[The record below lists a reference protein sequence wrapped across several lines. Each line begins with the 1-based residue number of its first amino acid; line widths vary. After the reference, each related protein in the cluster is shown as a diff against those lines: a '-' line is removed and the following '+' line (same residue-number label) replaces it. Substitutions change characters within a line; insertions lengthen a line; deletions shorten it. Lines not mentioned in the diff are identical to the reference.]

1 VRILTVEKQKEIRK
15 IDVESLETR
24 ATESNDHLI
33 EGYINKFGQ
42 KSQFMGFFEQVD
54 SKAFNR
60 TLAQGHNIFGMYNH
74 SSDKI
79 LGSTKTGSLKLS
91 VDEVGLRFSLQIN
104 PNVSY
109 AKDVYELVRSGDVDG
124 CSFGFY
130 VLEDEWSV
138 QEDGTELRTI
148 LDLELLECTITPFP
162 AYLDSEASVR
172 SYDQFKNKQLEQQ
185 KQEEQRKLK
194 QRQIEIELELL

>member
-1 VRILTVEKQKEIRK
+1 MTVEKQKEIRK
-15 IDVESLETR
+15 IDVESIETR

-33 EGYINKFGQ
+33 EGYINKFDK
-42 KSQFMGFFEQVD
+42 KSQFMKFFEQVD
-54 SKAFNR
+54 RNAFNR

-130 VLEDEWSV
+130 VLEDEWSY
-138 QEDGTELRTI
+138 QDDGTELRTI

-194 QRQIEIELELL
+194 QRQIAIELELL

>member
-1 VRILTVEKQKEIRK
+1 MEKQKEIRK
-15 IDVESLETR
+15 IDVESIETR
-24 ATESNDHLI
+24 ATESNDYLI

-79 LGSTKTGSLKLS
+79 LGSTKTGSLTLS
-91 VDEVGLRFSLQIN
+91 VDKVGLRFSLQIN

-109 AKDVYELVRSGDVDG
+109 AKDAYELVRSGDVDG

-172 SYDQFKNKQLEQQ
+172 SYDQFKNKQLEKQ

-194 QRQIEIELELL
+194 QRQIAIELELL

>member
-1 VRILTVEKQKEIRK
+1 MEKQKEIRK
-15 IDVESLETR
+15 IDVESIETR

-33 EGYINKFGQ
+33 EGYINKFDK
-42 KSQFMGFFEQVD
+42 KSQFMKFFEQVD
-54 SKAFNR
+54 RNAFNR

-130 VLEDEWSV
+130 VLEDEWSY
-138 QEDGTELRTI
+138 QDDGTELRTI

-194 QRQIEIELELL
+194 QRQIAIELELL

>member
-1 VRILTVEKQKEIRK
+1 MRILTVEKQKEIRK
-15 IDVESLETR
+15 IDVESIETR
-24 ATESNDHLI
+24 ATESNNHLI
-33 EGYINKFGQ
+33 EGYINKFDK
-42 KSQFMGFFEQVD
+42 KSQFLGFFEQVD
-54 SKAFNR
+54 RNAFNR

-109 AKDVYELVRSGDVDG
+109 AKDVYELVRSGDVEG

-130 VLEDEWSV
+130 VLEDEWSY
-138 QEDGTELRTI
+138 QDDGTELRTI

>member
-1 VRILTVEKQKEIRK
+1 MEKQKEIRK
-15 IDVESLETR
+15 IDVESIETR
-24 ATESNDHLI
+24 ATESNDYLI

-79 LGSTKTGSLKLS
+79 LGSTRTGSLKLS
-91 VDEVGLRFSLQIN
+91 VDKVGLHFSLQIN

-109 AKDVYELVRSGDVDG
+109 AKDVYELVR
-124 CSFGFY
+124 
-130 VLEDEWSV
+130 
-138 QEDGTELRTI
+138 
-148 LDLELLECTITPFP
+148 
-162 AYLDSEASVR
+162 
-172 SYDQFKNKQLEQQ
+172 
-185 KQEEQRKLK
+185 
-194 QRQIEIELELL
+194 

>member
-1 VRILTVEKQKEIRK
+1 MEKQKELRQ
-15 IDVESLETR
+15 IDIESIETR
-24 ATESNDHLI
+24 ATETDKYVI
-33 EGYINKFGQ
+33 EGYINKFGH

-54 SKAFNR
+54 RNAFNR

-79 LGSTKTGSLKLS
+79 LGSTKTGSLTLS
-91 VDEVGLRFSLQIN
+91 VDEVGLRFSLKIN
-104 PNVSY
+104 PKISY
-109 AKDVYELVRSGDVDG
+109 ANDVYELVRSGDVEG

-130 VLEDEWSV
+130 VLEDEWSI

-148 LDLELLECTITPFP
+148 LDLELLECTITPHP
-162 AYLDSEASVR
+162 AYLDSEASIR
-172 SYDQFKNKQLEQQ
+172 SYVLFKSKQEDEIEQQ

-194 QRQIEIELELL
+194 QRQIAIELELL